1 MFMNKPASPIKIQ
14 LIAEKSAF
22 EERLGGALGG
32 GFELKRVTLKTWL
45 SGAFSNMSCG
55 LQIICSPIP
64 VAIAEALLDEIE
76 VRSQVAP
83 VLLLVDKKDIPFG
96 VQALARGAFQYVK
109 MPLADEELNLLVTTA
124 VERPGP
130 DDTAGTAEGL
140 DQLIGQS
147 PVMRSLYD
155 QIHNAAESDIPVLIL
170 GETGTGKDLVAQA
183 IHNLSTR
190 NGENYI
196 PVNLGAIPRDLIGN
210 ELFGH
215 EKGAFTGAQKKHSGV
230 FEQAAGGTVLL
241 DEIDTV
247 DEKVQIS
254 LLRLLEQKRFK
265 RLGGKRFIN
274 SNARVIAATNN
285 DLVELVKSGNF
296 RQDLFFRLD
305 VFRITVPALRE
316 RREDIPLLSRHFM
329 GLFNRM
335 MKRRVR
341 KIDNACLQALQNYD
355 WPGNVRELKNV
366 IQRATLVCDGDT
378 LQDEHLPPRFKKHR
392 KPADTITIKIG
403 TPLADVEKTMVEQAL
418 RLSGNNRTEAA
429 RLLGISRRAIYNKL
443 KKYGLL

>member
-1 MFMNKPASPIKIQ
+1 MNKPVSPLKIQ

-22 EERLGGALGG
+22 EERLGRALGDD
-32 GFELKRVTLKTWL
+32 FELKRVTLKTWL

-64 VAIAEALLDEIE
+64 VTLSEALLDEIE
-76 VRSQVAP
+76 VRSQAAP

-109 MPLADEELNLLVTTA
+109 MPLADEELKLLVTTA
-124 VERPGP
+124 VDQPGAEE
-130 DDTAGTAEGL
+130 TKEAVEGL
-140 DQLIGQS
+140 DQLIGQAA
-147 PVMRSLYD
+147 VMRSLYD
-155 QIHNAAESDIPVLIL
+155 LVHNAAESDIPVLIL

-183 IHNLSTR
+183 IHNMSSR
-190 NGENYI
+190 SAENYI

-230 FEQAAGGTVLL
+230 FEQAAGGTVFL

-265 RLGGKRFIN
+265 RLGGKRFIK
-274 SNARVIAATNN
+274 SHARVIAATNN

-305 VFRITVPALRE
+305 VFRITVPPLRE
-316 RREDIPLLSRHFM
+316 RREDIPMLSRHFLA
-329 GLFNRM
+329 LFRRT
-335 MKRRVR
+335 MKRKVNQ
-341 KIDNACLQALQNYD
+341 IGNACMQALQNYD

-366 IQRATLVCDGDT
+366 IQRATLVCEDEALGP
-378 LQDEHLPPRFKKHR
+378 EHLPPRFQKHH

-418 RLSGNNRTEAA
+418 RLSANNRTEAA